1 MLDRSLRPCSL
12 ALLMALCLATTTA
25 CGGNNDTP
33 EPEPEPDL
41 YPDLEEAEPLTLDSV
56 ELGIGLHHGEALAL
70 ANNKG
75 ENLEEARGVFSHA
88 NLQVQAYDELTHQFG
103 EYTYFRIDGGEN
115 PRGAIEFI
123 QTPAAG
129 EVAVRTADL
138 KDEATSALGRV
149 GADDF
154 ESVSVTVDFWRTN
167 RQWYVRWDGLLGD
180 DANTV
185 GIGPYGFGREEMV
198 DDLLDEITDIARQ
211 NEPKYM
217 VIGSEMEL
225 LWAQEMMTPGIA
237 IGEWSGFL
245 SFYQDAVDRIKEV
258 SPNTKVGVGINWD
271 RFVTEVVP
279 AYIILETQGQ
289 EFDEPLEL
297 DEQIDRAFRALIL
310 PTLVWGDT
318 LTLMSYVA
326 PGNEDA
332 ELYYQW
338 LRRLPDLY
346 EIDPEIVYYS
356 VGSPISNSAANQ
368 AQRNYMVNFLEW
380 NAGVNVGAIYW
391 ERLMNIDGSNGA
403 NQQIDGRCK
412 ALVEDADKNF
422 LLPRERCFDGLFDS
436 VFQIKPIMSG
446 LKNNFE

>member
-167 RQWYVRWDGLLGD
+167 REWYVRWDGLLGD

-332 ELYYQW
+332 ALYYQW